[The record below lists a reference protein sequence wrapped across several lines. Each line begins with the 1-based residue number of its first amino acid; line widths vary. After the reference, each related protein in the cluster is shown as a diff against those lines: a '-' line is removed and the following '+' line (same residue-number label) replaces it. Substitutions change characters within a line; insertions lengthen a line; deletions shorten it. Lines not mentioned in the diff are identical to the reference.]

1 MEDIPASRLAE
12 MPASQWEEAK
22 RRIAVV
28 RRYIREGDNSMAT
41 SAKYEASL
49 GLRRGMFHRLVRMVK
64 SWDSA
69 PERTRLRPRQA
80 PSDVVAEAAARE
92 AVKRAGL
99 SATLEEAINTAI
111 VIAAERGSR
120 PPTMRALTHAY
131 GSVPASSGIAS
142 RLGLTGDFAFDASA
156 MAVRVMQED
165 RTCALAV
172 VTAIVDAQS
181 GRFASWRVTAG
192 APTPMLAKSMLAEL
206 PPKAAGISMTLPSGM
221 LSGFRSLMEEHGASL
236 TADRITPGTIIR
248 AAIGARLGR
257 IAILPRLLTR
267 GGGDDL
273 PVVDLADLTGVVSEL
288 LTVIGITDH
297 DG

>member
-64 SWDSA
+64 GWDAA

-80 PSDVVAEAAARE
+80 PSDVAAEAAARE
-92 AVKRAGL
+92 AVERAGL

-111 VIAAERGSR
+111 VIAAERRSP
-120 PPTMRALTHAY
+120 PPTMGALRHAHA
-131 GSVPASSGIAS
+131 SVPAGPGIAS
-142 RLGLTGDFAFDASA
+142 RLGLTGGLALDSSA
-156 MAVRVMQED
+156 IAARVTQD
-165 RTCALAV
+165 DGSPALAV
-172 VTAIVDAQS
+172 LTAIVDTKS
-181 GRFASWRVTAG
+181 GRFATWSVTAG
-192 APTPMLAKSMLAEL
+192 PPMPMVVGSMLDDL
-206 PPKAAGISMTLPSGM
+206 PQGSNGMSMTVSTEIQGAFREM
-221 LSGFRSLMEEHGASL
+221 LEQHGFPL
-236 TADRITPGTIIR
+236 TVDRIRTGTIIR

-257 IAILPRLLTR
+257 IAILPRLLFR
-267 GGGDDL
+267 GGGAELPIVELTDL
-273 PVVDLADLTGVVSEL
+273 SGVVAEL
-288 LTVIGITDH
+288 LEVTGIAAAD
-297 DG
+297 